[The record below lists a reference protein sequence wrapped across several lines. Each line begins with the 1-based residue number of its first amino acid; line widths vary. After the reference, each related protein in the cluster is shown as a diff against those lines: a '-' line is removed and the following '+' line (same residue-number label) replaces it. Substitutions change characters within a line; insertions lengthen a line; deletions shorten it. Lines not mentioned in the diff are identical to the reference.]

1 MSERKQLWFIL
12 EAFVVCGIFGALWA
26 VGGSGDFW
34 DGQKWIRRFLG
45 PGLLCLWAF
54 IRSGLN
60 WRYLVQMPV
69 MMAASTLP
77 YGADDTLTKW
87 LMRGLFGAANGLGAN
102 VANLWMKRWL
112 ISGFSFVLIVGSSIA
127 FGVYNPLPAMA
138 EQFLIGVFISFFV
151 VISISNKPKDYL
163 LP

>member
-1 MSERKQLWFIL
+1 MNERKQLWFIL
-12 EAFVVCGIFGALWA
+12 EAFAVCGIFAALWA
-26 VGGSGDFW
+26 IGGSEDFW
-34 DGQKWIRRFLG
+34 GGQKWIRRFLG
-45 PGLLCLWAF
+45 VAILNVWAF

-87 LMRGLFGAANGLGAN
+87 LLRGMFGAATGLGAN

-112 ISGFSFVLIVGSSIA
+112 VSGFSFVLIVGSSIA
-127 FGVYNPLPAMA
+127 FGVYNPLPAMW
-138 EQFLIGVFISFFV
+138 EQFVLGVFISFFV
-151 VISISNKPKDYL
+151 VISVAPKSK
-163 LP
+163 